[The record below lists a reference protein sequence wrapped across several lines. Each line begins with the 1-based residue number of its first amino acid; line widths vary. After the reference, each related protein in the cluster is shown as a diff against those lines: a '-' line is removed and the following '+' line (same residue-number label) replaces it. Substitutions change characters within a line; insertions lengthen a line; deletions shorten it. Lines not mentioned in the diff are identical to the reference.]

1 MRRKRRG
8 ENSFDLVIVA
18 GFVIFFFL
26 IPNIFGD
33 LKNSLFFVFFW
44 LVILP
49 VIIVAFLHSKD
60 TFSLKTKN
68 KFVFMLKENE
78 IKEMS
83 LIEFLIYKYHHW
95 KSNPSIKKI
104 GDISEN
110 EIFKYIK
117 DGFSSELVVIIPQYK
132 IGIEQVN
139 QFLYDF
145 YANSKNIS
153 GYVYILSNKSMPG
166 IFKVGKTKNHI
177 SVRLNDLRS
186 TGVPDDFNIE
196 MMVKSSNEDFLEKT
210 IHRTLSTY
218 RINRNREFFKIDRRA
233 NYYDYH
239 RHL

>member
-95 KSNPSIKKI
+95 KSNPSINKI
-104 GDISEN
+104 DDISEN

-117 DGFSSELVVIIPQYK
+117 DGFSSELVVIIPQ
-132 IGIEQVN
+132 
-139 QFLYDF
+139 
-145 YANSKNIS
+145 
-153 GYVYILSNKSMPG
+153 
-166 IFKVGKTKNHI
+166 
-177 SVRLNDLRS
+177 
-186 TGVPDDFNIE
+186 
-196 MMVKSSNEDFLEKT
+196 
-210 IHRTLSTY
+210 
-218 RINRNREFFKIDRRA
+218 
-233 NYYDYH
+233 
-239 RHL
+239 